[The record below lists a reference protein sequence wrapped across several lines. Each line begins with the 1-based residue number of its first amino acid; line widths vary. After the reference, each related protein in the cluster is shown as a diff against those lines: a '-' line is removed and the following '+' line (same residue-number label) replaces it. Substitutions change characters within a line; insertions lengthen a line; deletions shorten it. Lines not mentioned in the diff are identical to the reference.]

1 VAPHNTADN
10 ARGWPAG
17 LQVLAREY
25 VQRPGLNTRAAVL
38 ELRVAVLSLV
48 CAAVQ
53 IALHRRLTGVATSD
67 QHSCVGERYEED
79 ATMDAFDHILHW
91 KLTHGSHP
99 FPGKD
104 GGTCINEAAIVA
116 AGFEYQAVR
125 RVEDMP
131 ECFSRPICRL
141 AMRLNDAA
149 NDVERQHLIRF
160 VTRLA
165 CADTPEVER
174 ERAAYIQ
181 SRTAWHSTFLEGLQI
196 LEDALAI
203 GRQAE
208 ASAPD
213 EVRTR
218 MEVLQRS
225 TMGGSIADSPN
236 FAKVKSWFEAKIH
249 TALAG

>member
-1 VAPHNTADN
+1 
-10 ARGWPAG
+10 
-17 LQVLAREY
+17 
-25 VQRPGLNTRAAVL
+25 
-38 ELRVAVLSLV
+38 
-48 CAAVQ
+48 
-53 IALHRRLTGVATSD
+53 
-67 QHSCVGERYEED
+67 
-79 ATMDAFDHILHW
+79 MDAFSHILHW
-91 KLTHGSHP
+91 KLTDGSHP

-116 AGFEYQAVR
+116 AGFKYQAVR

-141 AMRLNDAA
+141 AMGLNDAA
-149 NDVERQHLIRF
+149 NDVERQQLIRF

-174 ERAAYIQ
+174 ERAAYIH
-181 SRTAWHSTFLEGLQI
+181 SRTARHYTFVEGLQI
-196 LEDALAI
+196 LEGVLAI

-208 ASAPD
+208 DAAPE

-225 TMGGSIADSPN
+225 ATTESIADSPS
-236 FAKVKSWFEAKIH
+236 FAKVKRWFETKIH
-249 TALAG
+249 IASAG